1 MWSRVIKNTILGVVE
16 GLLYYIVY
24 FSLLPLIFS
33 SALGVPIEPPPLLAL
48 LLLGVFIAL
57 GVISTSVK
65 PFIGLVFEALSSTLG
80 ALILLVVI
88 GEKLTTSIEYGE
100 VVAEISFEFKPLLL
114 VIIGFSVLYA
124 IVRCFKRLSQ
134 LAEE

>member
-1 MWSRVIKNTILGVVE
+1 LWSRVIKNTILGVVE

-24 FSLLPLIFS
+24 FKLLPLIFS

-80 ALILLVVI
+80 ALILVVVI
-88 GEKLTTSIEYGE
+88 GEKLTTSTEYSG

-124 IVRCFKRLSQ
+124 IVRCFERLSQ

>member
-1 MWSRVIKNTILGVVE
+1 MWSRVIKNSILGVVE

-24 FSLLPLIFS
+24 FRLLPLIFS

-65 PFIGLVFEALSSTLG
+65 PFIGLVFEALSSILG
-80 ALILLVVI
+80 ALILVVVI
-88 GEKLTTSIEYGE
+88 GEKLTTTTEYSG

>member
-1 MWSRVIKNTILGVVE
+1 LWSRVIKNSILGVVE

-24 FSLLPLIFS
+24 FRLLPWIFS

-80 ALILLVVI
+80 ALILLVII
-88 GEKLTTSIEYGE
+88 GEKLTTSTEYSG

-124 IVRCFKRLSQ
+124 IVRCFERLSQ

>member
-1 MWSRVIKNTILGVVE
+1 VIKNTILGVVE

-88 GEKLTTSIEYGE
+88 GEKLTTTTEYSG

-124 IVRCFKRLSQ
+124 IVRCFERLSQ